1 MLNKSKNKKIK
12 SKLFKKRCK
21 LKYTRNSCKITFSI
35 PPSLVWVT
43 YNGRINFVRLC
54 KKRKEEDVSD
64 DVELDYYSNGGQ
76 LTSGVTY
83 RASNITLWSND
94 FLSLKWYIDGSRD
107 YCTAYNQLN
116 DSEATYWWMAFC

>member
-1 MLNKSKNKKIK
+1 MKASPFLWWCFLKCF
-12 SKLFKKRCK
+12 KL
-21 LKYTRNSCKITFSI
+21 TFSI